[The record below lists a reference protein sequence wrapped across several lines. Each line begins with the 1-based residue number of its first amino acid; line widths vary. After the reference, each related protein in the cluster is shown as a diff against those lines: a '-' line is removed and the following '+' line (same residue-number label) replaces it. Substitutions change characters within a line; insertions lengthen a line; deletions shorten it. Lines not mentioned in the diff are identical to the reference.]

1 MRRRSY
7 DEVTAE
13 MQPHLRS
20 LAQRRRS
27 APSVVFGKA
36 LGMSW
41 PSIREECVPAIVI
54 DQCPFVLGLS
64 SEDSELILDDTVQLT
79 EGQKTSERHVFLFS
93 DVLVIAK
100 LKSRGSYRLKHRVN
114 LEQLW
119 VCDLKSEDDEGC
131 EDEDGHV
138 HPKKTVVLA
147 WSVSLCLLT
156 FSSPEV
162 KERWLDTVHR
172 KITEARKRT
181 ATISPPP
188 SVLMKVLSSTT
199 TNKVLSGGG
208 MEDSVIDLQ
217 VNALH
222 GNGSSLQCKTELAIA
237 EHDGGKRSLF
247 SKLKRRDTH
256 TGMPTRPGH
265 KTSLLFGQPLPG
277 DSKIPKPIADLL
289 VLLWRKGPDTEG
301 VFRTACNSKN
311 LSAVRD
317 QLNSGVAVDLEAL
330 PVTLLV
336 GLLKTFLRE
345 LPGSLLVAEHY
356 AEWIEALEKEKK
368 EEIPAELRRIVSKL
382 PEANRILL
390 QYLLCLLRHIIQRS
404 EKNKMDP
411 KNLAICIAPTLLQL
425 SSQPLDV
432 STVEKVTS
440 LTQFLIENCCEIFG
454 ERILS
459 LLGDPE
465 EELGHNSDTMSSHQH
480 DSAYDSTDGE
490 SGEATGQTQQACP
503 HIQIQCS
510 VNHSH
515 SSEEIFEPFT
525 KPFDR
530 RSSEPAIFSSVG
542 VKDLRFLARSHDDC
556 SSAKE
561 YGEQPLKKQNSDDS
575 FLQAQ
580 RRPLQP
586 LLRKTTGSLNLEVP
600 VISKNFSCSSSCS
613 LESTNSNISEN
624 SVFANSPLPSPSSP
638 RKIQPERHMS
648 LNVKSKMDTNSRRPF
663 PFKRAKSLGSFSIN
677 KASVKKT
684 EAQKEGT
691 FSCGTL
697 QEDSQ
702 NEAEVL
708 DEPVRRQ
715 RPLSAIEVFEH
726 VDRRDPGSP
735 PSYQQAVNS
744 GVLQPPPEYRTMTV
758 HDARGLGQRS
768 RPMSMNDYI
777 LDSSPVCQIL
787 DKLNF
792 SNDDLVGPQQGSFRQ
807 RAMSESIGCTRIDKL
822 HRRCSQPVFEEL
834 SYGKESY
841 V

>member
-1 MRRRSY
+1 MRRGSY

-13 MQPHLRS
+13 IRPHLRS
-20 LAQRRRS
+20 LAQRRQS
-27 APSVVFGKA
+27 APCVVFGKT
-36 LGMSW
+36 LGRSW
-41 PSIREECVPAIVI
+41 PSIKEECMSAIVI

-79 EGQKTSERHVFLFS
+79 EGMKKRERHVFLFS

-119 VCDLKSEDDEGC
+119 VSDFRSEDDEGC

-138 HPKKTVVLA
+138 HLKRTIVLA
-147 WSVSLCLLT
+147 WSLSVCLLT

-172 KITEARKRT
+172 KITEARKRS

-188 SVLMKVLSSTT
+188 SVLMKVLSTTT
-199 TNKVLSGGG
+199 TNKALSGGG
-208 MEDSVIDLQ
+208 MEDTVIDLQ
-217 VNALH
+217 VNALQ
-222 GNGSSLQCKTELAIA
+222 GNSSISSQQCKKEPPIA
-237 EHDGGKRSLF
+237 EHDAGKRSLF

-256 TGMPTRPGH
+256 TGIPTRPGH
-265 KTSLLFGQPLPG
+265 KTSLLFGQPLAG
-277 DSKIPKPIADLL
+277 DAKIPKPIAELL
-289 VLLWRKGPDTEG
+289 VLLWRKGPSTEG

-345 LPGSLLVAEHY
+345 LPGSLLVAERY
-356 AEWIEALEKEKK
+356 AEWMEALEKKKK
-368 EEIPAELRRIVSKL
+368 EETHAELRRIVSKL
-382 PEANRILL
+382 PEANSNLL
-390 QYLLCLLRHIIQRS
+390 QHLLCLLCHIIQQS
-404 EKNKMDP
+404 EKNKMEP

-425 SSQPLDV
+425 SSQTLDV
-432 STVEKVTS
+432 NTVEKVTN

-454 ERILS
+454 EKILT

-465 EELGHNSDTMSSHQH
+465 EEREQNTDTKTSHQH

-490 SGEATGQTQQACP
+490 SGEATGYTQQACP
-503 HIQIQCS
+503 QIQIQCS

-515 SSEEIFEPFT
+515 SSEDIFEAFI

-542 VKDLRFLARSHDDC
+542 VKDRRYLARSQDDC

-561 YGEQPLKKQNSDDS
+561 YEEQTLKKQNSDDS

-580 RRPLQP
+580 RRQLQP

-600 VISKNFSCSSSCS
+600 VITKTLSCSSSCS
-613 LESTNSNISEN
+613 LESTNSNLSET
-624 SVFANSPLPSPSSP
+624 SVFVNSPEPSPSSP
-638 RKIQPERHMS
+638 RKIQPERHMP
-648 LNVKSKMDTNSRRPF
+648 LNVKSRVDTNSRR

-677 KASVKKT
+677 RASSKKT

-691 FSCGTL
+691 FPCGTL
-697 QEDSQ
+697 QEDTQ

-735 PSYQQAVNS
+735 PSYQQAVIS
-744 GVLQPPPEYRTMTV
+744 GVLQAPPEYRSMTV
-758 HDARGLGQRS
+758 HDARELGQRS
-768 RPMSMNDYI
+768 RPVSMNDYI
-777 LDSSPVCQIL
+777 LDSSPVSQIL
-787 DKLNF
+787 DNFNF
-792 SNDDLVGPQQGSFRQ
+792 SNGVSPQQSSFRQ
-807 RAMSESIGCTRIDKL
+807 RAMSESISCTRIEKL

-834 SYGKESY
+834 SYAKESY